1 MLEFF
6 KWTFVCISA
15 ILFVLISYG
24 KLFVFFKK
32 DAIFVSDY
40 TSSIA
45 MFLTLYVLASLF
57 GVVIYPSILAKC
69 IFFGFA
75 FSPFLLGFFAKYE
88 TEKYFTMIQLIVFV
102 LSAGFVLEF

>member
-1 MLEFF
+1 MLEIF
-6 KWTFVCISA
+6 KWMFIAVSA

-45 MFLTLYVLASLF
+45 MFFVTYVLSAIF
-57 GVVIYPSILAKC
+57 GAIIYPMIIAKC
-69 IFFGFA
+69 IFVLFA
-75 FSPFLLGFFAKYE
+75 VSPFLLGFFAKYE
-88 TEKYFTMIQLIVFV
+88 TEKYFTIMQLFVFV
-102 LSAGFVLEF
+102 LSAGFVLRF